1 MPTGAAVQSQARRAV
16 RELRRARRRTRLGRL
31 EWFEVAYRAY
41 LVALVGGATL
51 GVVASWIP
59 ADPVPADTL
68 QRIMRDGPGVV
79 GAVVAAVLAVGVR
92 SGAAGGPLAVEAA
105 DVRWM
110 LLAPVGRRIVLSR
123 PCVQRLST
131 LGSAGLALGGVGGLL
146 AAPRLGAP
154 RAWFAVIGG
163 ATSAAVLVA
172 AGAVAMLVHA
182 SGVRPM
188 WARLAAATL
197 VVAQGV
203 AATRRWPGPLTAL
216 GDVVLWPVAR
226 DSSSLVVAAVAAVVV
241 ASLAATAWVCCGA
254 LSPERLERRTDLV
267 AQLRF
272 AVAMGDL
279 RTVMVLRRQL
289 AHDQIRRTPWVN
301 IAPRRPG
308 HRSASSWVVWRSVAS
323 LVRLPVVRVLRLVA
337 LSGAAGAVA
346 VAVVHGSVAL
356 VVVLG
361 GLLFV
366 IGLDLTEAL
375 AQTVDQV
382 DRRQLMPM
390 PSGHLTSWLL
400 AAPAVVMVPLA
411 ACAVLVAVAVGGGSD
426 AIVVGA
432 VIALPAMWAG
442 ATGAVVNVVRGAPDP
457 MARAARSLAMP
468 PEVAGMSTLVQTS
481 WPMVVSVG
489 GASSLLFVTAA
500 HHDGGSLV
508 AAGVRGAVAAL
519 LWSGAV
525 VAWVRMRDDARRRW
539 RTLVAAGD
547 EARRDAAMRRRA
559 RAEGTT

>member
-1 MPTGAAVQSQARRAV
+1 M
-16 RELRRARRRTRLGRL
+16 
-31 EWFEVAYRAY
+31 AYRAY
-41 LVALVGGATL
+41 LVALVGGAAL
-51 GVVASWIP
+51 GAIAGWLP
-59 ADPVPADTL
+59 ADALSPDTL
-68 QRIMRDGPGVV
+68 RRIMRDGPGVV

-92 SGAAGGPLAVEAA
+92 SGAAGGPMAVEAA

-110 LLAPVGRRIVLSR
+110 LLAPVGRRVVLSR

-154 RAWFAVIGG
+154 RVWFVVIGG
-163 ATSAAVLVA
+163 ATTGGVLLA
-172 AGAVAMLVHA
+172 AGAVALLVHA

-188 WARLAAATL
+188 WARVVSMALLVAQ
-197 VVAQGV
+197 VVATTQ
-203 AATRRWPGPLTAL
+203 RWPGPFTAV
-216 GDVVLWPVAR
+216 GDVVLWPVTQR
-226 DSSSLVVAAVAAVVV
+226 TSSLLTAAVGAVSVTALTV
-241 ASLAATAWVCCGA
+241 TAWACCGA

-308 HRSASSWVVWRSVAS
+308 HRSAPTWVVWRSVAS
-323 LVRLPVVRVLRLVA
+323 LVRLPLMRVVRLVA
-337 LSGAAGAVA
+337 LSATAGAVA
-346 VAVVHGSVAL
+346 VAVAHGSVAL

-361 GLLFV
+361 GLMFV

-382 DRRQLMPM
+382 DRRQLVPM
-390 PSGHLTSWLL
+390 PPGHLTAWLL

-411 ACAVLVAVAVGGGSD
+411 ACAVLAAVAAGGGAD

-432 VIALPAMWAG
+432 VLAVPAMWAG

-457 MARAARSLAMP
+457 MARAARALTMP
-468 PEVAGMSTLVQTS
+468 PEVAGMSTLVQTA

-500 HHDGGSLV
+500 HHDDGSLV